1 MNVLETKEPKM
12 MTFELNGIT
21 YKTDA
26 ETLSVLRSIMPSAKE
41 TGDSSAVMAVIFLGE
56 RFGRIVRV

>member
-1 MNVLETKEPKM
+1 M